1 MALYLTQQLIS
12 VKNVSLK
19 IVFLAHSKMANHSV
33 TNAVPET
40 HSIFMVNALI
50 SVNLAME
57 TIKESAKNVILVK
70 LLLQV
75 TNASLV
81 LKLIQSV
88 LNARRWIQM
97 EFSQKNVSHA
107 QMD

>member
-1 MALYLTQQLIS
+1 MVLYLTQQLIS

-19 IVFLAHSKMANHSV
+19 IVFLAHSKMGNHSV
-33 TNAVPET
+33 TNAAPET
-40 HSIFMVNALI
+40 HSTLMANALI

-57 TIKESAKNVILVK
+57 TIKESVKNVILVK

-75 TNASLV
+75 TSASLV
-81 LKLIQSV
+81 LKLIQSAQ
-88 LNARRWIQM
+88 NARQWIQM